1 MEVKYQDTDN
11 NEKTLIISNP
21 CLHQLSNKGDL
32 NLAIKIARYLSNPD
46 NETITFLTIEE
57 GKRRQTYLDLRDS
70 YNNLSKYMSNF
81 TSLMFK
87 NIISGLFTVY
97 VISLI
102 ELLPISRFLIIW
114 LFATLAFCIIFI
126 DTKLIKNIVKTIKDI
141 SMLKSRL

>member
-1 MEVKYQDTDN
+1 MEVKYQDKDN

-32 NLAIKIARYLSNPD
+32 NLAILIARYLSNPD

-57 GKRRQTYLDLRDS
+57 GKRRQAYLDLRDS
-70 YNNLSKYMSNF
+70 YNNLSKYMSKF
-81 TSLMFK
+81 TSLMLK

-114 LFATLAFCIIFI
+114 LLATLAFCIIFI

-141 SMLKSRL
+141 FMLKSRL